1 MNISIV
7 EIDNLNLS
15 FISADLALVTTLSL
29 FFPITRIDKQ
39 NPRKVLFKFSRNKKL
54 EAFIDRYWKKE
65 ILVEPRT
72 YFDQLKSLKARIY
85 GNE

>member
-1 MNISIV
+1 MNISIA
-7 EIDNLNLS
+7 EIDNLTLS

-39 NPRKVLFKFSRNKKL
+39 NPRKVLFEFSRNKKL
-54 EAFIDRYWKKE
+54 EAFTDRYWKKE
-65 ILVEPRT
+65 LLVEPRT